1 MRNLR
6 KSDSWVVF
14 MANHKG
20 LGHGTAAVCEGDEWD
35 AMEIAQPGRYTLIQ
49 DEIANEGEAE
59 RLARSH
65 SSRQSQAAPEKSALV
80 GGNADPMNAEKL

>member
-1 MRNLR
+1 
-6 KSDSWVVF
+6 

-35 AMEIAQPGRYTLIQ
+35 AMEVAQPGRYTLIQ

-65 SSRQSQAAPEKSALV
+65 SSRQAQVESEKRVTVACAADATT
-80 GGNADPMNAEKL
+80 AELP

>member
-20 LGHGTAAVCEGDEWD
+20 LGHGTAAVCEGDEWG
-35 AMEIAQPGRYTLIQ
+35 AMELAQPGRYTLIQ

-65 SSRQSQAAPEKSALV
+65 SSSQSKAASEKSALV
-80 GGNADPMNAEKL
+80 EGAVDSNNEES